1 MDKFQLY
8 LSQDKEFYIPISPLV
23 IEYLKEKIVMELLK
37 DNNIILETKWVYIFT
52 IKVSKTNFID
62 SVPRILLYERVSGLK
77 KLCGAI
83 ISRDVINESKNLNE
97 ELINAIVSSL
107 KLFLL
112 SSFKK
117 LKENNFDDFSKS
129 IDYNFLFE
137 LEFPVNLSEKN
148 LIGNSIEIPL
158 PVY

>member
-37 DNNIILETKWVYIFT
+37 DNKIILETKWVYIFT

-83 ISRDVINESKNLNE
+83 ISRDVINESKKLNE

-107 KLFLL
+107 KLFFL
-112 SSFKK
+112 SNFKK